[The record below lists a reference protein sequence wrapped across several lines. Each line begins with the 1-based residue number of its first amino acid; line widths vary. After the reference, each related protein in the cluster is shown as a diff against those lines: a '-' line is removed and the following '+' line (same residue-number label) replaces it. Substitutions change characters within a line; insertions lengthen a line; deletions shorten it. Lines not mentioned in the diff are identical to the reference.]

1 MEDMTTPLPTDAENA
16 APGGE
21 ETSAA
26 PGGTETPAAPGAESG
41 EGGAAPAGETGERAA
56 EAPKEP
62 APAPDAAAP
71 ETGEEHDGP
80 DADWYRRDGEDFR
93 RAYPDVPLT
102 RLVEDAQFAAF
113 AEGKVGTRPL
123 REIYADYRAMERTY
137 EDRARRMAAE
147 MLAAARATPGAL
159 GHAAPGTGY
168 YTREQVHAMSQAE
181 VAAHYEE
188 IRRSMAAWN

>member
-1 MEDMTTPLPTDAENA
+1 MEDMTTSLPTDAENA

-21 ETSAA
+21 ETPAA
-26 PGGTETPAAPGAESG
+26 AGTEAPAAPGAESG

-62 APAPDAAAP
+62 APAPETAAP

-93 RAYPDVPLT
+93 RAYPDVPLA

-123 REIYADYRAMERTY
+123 REIYADYRALERTY

>member
-1 MEDMTTPLPTDAENA
+1 MEDMTTPLPPDAESA

-21 ETSAA
+21 ET
-26 PGGTETPAAPGAESG
+26 PAAAGTESG
-41 EGGAAPAGETGERAA
+41 EGDAAPADELEERAA
-56 EAPKEP
+56 DGPAAPT
-62 APAPDAAAP
+62 PAPDAAAP
-71 ETGEEHDGP
+71 ETGEGHDGP